1 MSLNLRRISGLYAVT
16 PDSENLETLIASV
29 EAALLGGVCVVQ
41 YRNKQA
47 NVNLRTHLETASAL
61 AKLCRQHGVTFII
74 NDYADL
80 ALNVGA
86 DGVHQGKDDGEIASA
101 RKLLGKDAIVGVS
114 CYNNLER
121 ALQAQEQGADY
132 VAFGAM
138 FPSSTKP
145 NAPRA
150 TLELLRAA
158 KAQLHI
164 PIVAIGGITLHN
176 ATDVVD
182 AGADALAVINALFDA
197 PDIQKTAQQFSEF
210 YLLNH
215 DIT

>member
-1 MSLNLRRISGLYAVT
+1 MNLNPKHISGLYAVT
-16 PDSENLETLIASV
+16 PDSNDGDALVAKV
-29 EAALLGGVCVVQ
+29 EAALLGGARIVQ

-47 NVNLRTHLETASAL
+47 HISIHLETASAL
-61 AKLCRQHGVTFII
+61 AKLCHQHGAIFII
-74 NDYADL
+74 NDDADL

-86 DGVHQGKDDGEIASA
+86 DGVHLGKDDGDIAST
-101 RKLLGKDAIVGVS
+101 RKLLGKDAIIGVS
-114 CYNNLER
+114 CYNSLER
-121 ALQAQEQGADY
+121 ALAAEQQGANY

-158 KAQLHI
+158 KTQLNI
-164 PIVAIGGITLHN
+164 PIVAIGGISLHN
-176 ATDVVD
+176 AADVVN

-197 PDIQKTAQQFSEF
+197 PDIQNTAQQFSDF
-210 YLLNH
+210 Y
-215 DIT
+215 

>member
-1 MSLNLRRISGLYAVT
+1 MSLSPKRISGLYAVT
-16 PDSENLETLIASV
+16 PDSEDLETLLTSV
-29 EAALLGGVCVVQ
+29 EDALLGGVKIVQ
-41 YRNKQA
+41 YRNKKA
-47 NVNLRTHLETASAL
+47 NVNLRAHLETASAL
-61 AKLCRQHGVTFII
+61 AKLCRQHSVTFII
-74 NDYADL
+74 NDDANL
-80 ALNVGA
+80 ALDVGA
-86 DGVHQGKDDGEIASA
+86 DGVHQGKDDGDIASA
-101 RKLLGKDAIVGVS
+101 RKLLGKDAIIGIS

-121 ALQAQEQGADY
+121 ALQAQELGADY

-176 ATDVVD
+176 AADVVNT
-182 AGADALAVINALFDA
+182 GADALAVINALFDA

-210 YLLNH
+210 YQLKS
-215 DIT
+215 